1 MPQVATDTRILR
13 ILVVDDH
20 ELFASGT
27 IQLLKQNYSDADFIT
42 SKSAEDV
49 LIKIRSLQP
58 DLVILDLS
66 IPETV
71 LANAEIKTGINL
83 LENLLK
89 NPSSPP
95 LNILVQSSYVKALI
109 RLKREI
115 LTYEG
120 GFAIADKSLSSEEI
134 LQRVTW
140 SLNGL
145 SHTRDLRGKEK
156 DLEFLPEWI
165 EVLEHAYGKGLQDR
179 AIAETMNVSLRT
191 VRNYWSKIAD
201 TLGIYSQGDDI
212 NLRVTVIRRAIEMGL
227 ID

>member
-1 MPQVATDTRILR
+1 MSQVATSSQILR

-27 IQLLKQNYSDADFIT
+27 IQLLKQNYPDADFIT

-49 LIKIRSLQP
+49 FIKIRSLQP
-58 DLVILDLS
+58 DLAILDLS
-66 IPETV
+66 IPESST
-71 LANAEIKTGINL
+71 ANAEIKTGINL
-83 LENLLK
+83 LESLLK
-89 NPSSPP
+89 NPSTPP

-120 GFAIADKSLSSEEI
+120 GFAIADKSLSGEDI

-140 SLNGL
+140 ALNGL

-201 TLGIYSQGDDI
+201 TLGIYAQGDDI